1 MPMNM
6 ATLKLS
12 RGESPCELCKNRSI
26 GCHSRCERYINYR
39 KERDCDLESRKKY
52 RELIDIM
59 YKH

>member
-6 ATLKLS
+6 APLKLS
-12 RGESPCELCKNRSI
+12 RGEPPCGFCKNRSI

-39 KERDCDLESRKKY
+39 KERDFDLESRKKY